1 MSRTSLSMSYGN
13 QSTKYAVNARTRISS
28 FLSFSLVL
36 WSFCATWTVQ
46 RGLDGAS
53 APRATPRARAGH
65 FRRVSENSGKV
76 RALRRKHLARTVSP
90 NRAVFA
96 VHLRLVF
103 HAPTDMQS
111 GAMGDSA
118 LDLSRGARRR
128 ARPNLLFSAE
138 SERLCRL
145 RVDLRAGGARFPP
158 NPRVSRGSL
167 LALSRHPL
175 TNHERHIKFAFVVR
189 SLFGEFRAT
198 DPSLFSH
205 LCHDR
210 RSTAADAA
218 RSPRT

>member
-46 RGLDGAS
+46 RGLEEL
-53 APRATPRARAGH
+53 APHATPRARADH
-65 FRRVSENSGKV
+65 FRRVSENSGKDPLYV
-76 RALRRKHLARTVSP
+76 GGGISPARSRT
-90 NRAVFA
+90 RAVFA
-96 VHLRLVF
+96 VHAPVGF

-167 LALSRHPL
+167 LALSRHPA
-175 TNHERHIKFAFVVR
+175 TNHERHINVR
-189 SLFGEFRAT
+189 IRTENDAT
-198 DPSLFSH
+198 L
-205 LCHDR
+205 
-210 RSTAADAA
+210 RSTLFF
-218 RSPRT
+218 SPLSRQRAPPPPTPRGVPGRGS